1 MEVFYFSR
9 LHSTFDPPPLNFSI
23 LDSLILHPRKTWK
36 YLDFIFDRKLL
47 FHQHIDFYTN
57 KAISM
62 VKCMK
67 ILRNSSHGLIP
78 HQKCLLYRSCILLI
92 IFYSFQL
99 WFYNKV
105 LLSYPLNKLRKM
117 QRSAAIWI
125 TGIF

>member
-1 MEVFYFSR
+1 MEYRKMEVFYFSR
-9 LHSTFDPPPLNFSI
+9 LYSTFDPLPLNFSI
-23 LDSLILHPRKTWK
+23 LDSSILHLRKTWK

-67 ILRNSSHGLIP
+67 ILRNSSHSLIP

-117 QRSAAIWI
+117 QRSVAI
-125 TGIF
+125 